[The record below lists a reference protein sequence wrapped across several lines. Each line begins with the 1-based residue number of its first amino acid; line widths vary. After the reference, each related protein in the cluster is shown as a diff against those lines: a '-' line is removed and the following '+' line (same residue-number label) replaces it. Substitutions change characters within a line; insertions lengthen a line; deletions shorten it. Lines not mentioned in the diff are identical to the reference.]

1 MLLSRE
7 VSIPPSIAAK
17 ALTRSSLGFY
27 SFCFYSLADCK
38 GHRFS
43 NLRMVGQALVPR
55 FPRQPFV
62 GSVNR

>member
-17 ALTRSSLGFY
+17 ALTRSSPG
-27 SFCFYSLADCK
+27 FYSLADCK